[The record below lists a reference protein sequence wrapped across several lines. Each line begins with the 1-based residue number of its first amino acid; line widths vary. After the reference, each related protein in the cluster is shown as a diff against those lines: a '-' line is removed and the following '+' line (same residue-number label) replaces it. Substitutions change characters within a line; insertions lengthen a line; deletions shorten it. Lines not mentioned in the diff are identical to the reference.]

1 VEFHVHTYAS
11 LLAIKV
17 MLSQNFIGK
26 SDQLMVYVF
35 KLLNRTKQNYSTTQ
49 RKALAMIFALH
60 KFKHY
65 FLGNKFVFYVRLM
78 ALVYL
83 VNKPHVSRKIVKWL
97 LFFLKYGFTIVYMP
111 CKTHVLIDALS
122 RLPDITEPTCVFDQ
136 TLKMQVYFTHSL
148 NG

>member
-1 VEFHVHTYAS
+1 MEFHVHTYAS

-17 MLSQNFIGK
+17 MLFQNFIGK

-83 VNKPHVSRKIVKWL
+83 VNKPHVSRKIVK
-97 LFFLKYGFTIVYMP
+97 
-111 CKTHVLIDALS
+111 
-122 RLPDITEPTCVFDQ
+122 
-136 TLKMQVYFTHSL
+136 
-148 NG
+148 